1 MTRILFSLAAAT
13 AAFVTASCCCTSEP
27 KAPGLRRL
35 PGFQEIPAVQHYE
48 VVPTK

>member
-1 MTRILFSLAAAT
+1 MTRIFFSLAAA
-13 AAFVTASCCCTSEP
+13 AVAFVTVSCCCTSEP

-35 PGFQEIPAVQHYE
+35 PAFQEIPAVQHYE

>member
-1 MTRILFSLAAAT
+1 MIRIFLSLAAAA
-13 AAFVTASCCCTSEP
+13 AAFTTVSCCCTSEP

-35 PGFQEIPAVQHYE
+35 PRFQEIPPVQHYE